1 MLAYVGASIGTGEWL
16 TVDQAMISAF
26 AAATGDHQWI
36 HVDAARVARELPGGK
51 TIAHG
56 FLTLSLLPL
65 LAHSII
71 AIKGKARTINYGA
84 NKIRFVAPVPSG
96 SRIRLHLTLKTAEP
110 VNSGIR
116 LIYEN
121 TIEVEGGTKPALVAE
136 TIQISYFE

>member
-1 MLAYVGASIGTGEWL
+1 MRSRSPRELLAYVGASIGTGEWL

-84 NKIRFVAPVPSG
+84 NKFALSHRYPADRGYAF
-96 SRIRLHLTLKTAEP
+96 TL
-110 VNSGIR
+110 R
-116 LIYEN
+116 
-121 TIEVEGGTKPALVAE
+121 
-136 TIQISYFE
+136 